1 MATDPKKDE
10 FKGSEITDEQL
21 ENVAGG
27 NRVPAPRAGKNLPAS
42 ELSDEDLE
50 GIAGGGLTVDPTD
63 SIKPPV
69 RKPIVLIPEEA
80 PD

>member
-27 NRVPAPRAGKNLPAS
+27 
-42 ELSDEDLE
+42 
-50 GIAGGGLTVDPTD
+50 GLTPDPTD
-63 SIKPPV
+63 KVFPPP
-69 RKPIVLIPEEA
+69 RKGDKTAEET
-80 PD
+80 P